1 MVKSIAAGP
10 ERSFAPDRFQRVQDA
25 SRCAGTRN
33 AVRHPIAL
41 HQDALDPKP
50 AVGDVLG
57 AEQSGCWTSDG
68 AEIHSWS
75 VYPHRPEGAFDADI
89 EMGQ

>member
-1 MVKSIAAGP
+1 MLVRTGP
-10 ERSFAPDRFQRVQDA
+10 IPEGPGYEPMRWHP
-25 SRCAGTRN
+25 RCGA
-33 AVRHPIAL
+33 HPIAL